1 MSRTLFGNIAALAQ
15 DQRIVRYKA
24 KKSAKIHGLYQH
36 VSGVCKESSNTLVEC
51 ARNHQLLFAV
61 SAVD

>member
-1 MSRTLFGNIAALAQ
+1 MSRALFGNIAALAP

-24 KKSAKIHGLYQH
+24 EKSAKIHGLYQH
-36 VSGVCKESSNTLVEC
+36 VCGVCKESSKPLVEW

-61 SAVD
+61 SAVG